1 MSSAAPIGFS
11 SGSDAA
17 EARRNYEANI
27 PSPCPLCGAI
37 SLAPVTQ
44 RSTLLAVADV
54 LVYKALE
61 KLGSFIVRSERGR
74 YNQIGSKPKYIAH
87 TIWTP
92 EESMV
97 IKALQSAWDVVP
109 ALMDVH
115 GCAGVT
121 SVQIT
126 QMLDEYVRDLAIT
139 GTQHSIEEL
148 KHRFE
153 NRLGIPVFDLTI
165 IHEEGVG
172 YAHS

>member
-1 MSSAAPIGFS
+1 MERETI
-11 SGSDAA
+11 
-17 EARRNYEANI
+17 NHEANI
-27 PSPCPLCGAI
+27 PGPCPLCGAI

-74 YNQIGSKPKYIAH
+74 FNQIGSKPKYVAH

-92 EESMV
+92 QESMV
-97 IKALQSAWDVVP
+97 IKALQNAWDVVP

-115 GCAGVT
+115 GCAGIT

-139 GTQHSIEEL
+139 GTAHHTDEL
-148 KHRFE
+148 RYRFE
-153 NRLGIPVFDLTI
+153 SRLGIPVFDTL
-165 IHEEGVG
+165 EA
-172 YAHS
+172 AHG